1 MHLDQCLRTKNP
13 LVVAFVP
20 GHPSLS
26 TLKNTRRA
34 HARTRTRTTNKALK
48 KPKPRSQEDEERHKD
63 VASAKQGFLFPYHFL
78 SLLQVSSISVSY
90 IFISLFFYPSNPRNY

>member
-1 MHLDQCLRTKNP
+1 MNMLSEIQNL
-13 LVVAFVP
+13 VP
-20 GHPSLS
+20 GSY
-26 TLKNTRRA
+26 RRA

-78 SLLQVSSISVSY
+78 SLLQVLIIKCLLVMK
-90 IFISLFFYPSNPRNY
+90 